1 MTSDLDSEQS
11 DVPKDTDKLL
21 RNRNSSRFGSRFGK
35 YFGKLSKNTRN
46 KENSRPSEDLKD
58 NFLRKRD
65 AKDNV
70 LKKDDKS
77 LGQSDLKDSSLKKSD
92 TRKGKNYSK
101 KRADGRLSKPQ
112 EKPVSIV
119 KESKKG
125 RNVVDAQSRLKATE
139 HNSDS
144 EDKTE
149 NVTRGTRENRN
160 SSKGGVTYNRLRRN
174 TSVTFSPTVTCTTDT
189 PRKSKSITTNK
200 KMPAALDLRL
210 RHFAASETS
219 DTDSTTTQDAET
231 V

>member
-1 MTSDLDSEQS
+1 M
-11 DVPKDTDKLL
+11 
-21 RNRNSSRFGSRFGK
+21 
-35 YFGKLSKNTRN
+35 
-46 KENSRPSEDLKD
+46 
-58 NFLRKRD
+58 
-65 AKDNV
+65 
-70 LKKDDKS
+70 
-77 LGQSDLKDSSLKKSD
+77 
-92 TRKGKNYSK
+92 
-101 KRADGRLSKPQ
+101 SKPQ

-125 RNVVDAQSRLKATE
+125 RNVVDAQSRLRATE

-144 EDKTE
+144 EDKRE
-149 NVTRGTRENRN
+149 NVTRGTKENRN

-174 TSVTFSPTVTCTTDT
+174 TLVTFSPTVTCTTDT

-219 DTDSTTTQDAET
+219 DTDSTTTQDTET